1 MHQMMSQQ
9 QLVVETTPGHS
20 QKIITASET
29 VNLIEKN
36 LKAQTK
42 SATGNTMT
50 QTFTSL
56 GFLLDM
62 PVKLSNGIADQKQ
75 QSNLH
80 T

>member
-1 MHQMMSQQ
+1 MHQMMTQQ
-9 QLVVETTPGHS
+9 QQVVETTSGHS

-42 SATGNTMT
+42 CATGNTMM

-56 GFLLDM
+56 GSLLDM